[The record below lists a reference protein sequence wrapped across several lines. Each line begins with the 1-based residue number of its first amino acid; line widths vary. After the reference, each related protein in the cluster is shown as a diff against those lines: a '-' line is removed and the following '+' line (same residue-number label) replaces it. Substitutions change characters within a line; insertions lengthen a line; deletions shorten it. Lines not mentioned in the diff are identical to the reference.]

1 LTQIAGSPDAG
12 GTLAGLGG
20 LQIEKVVWMA
30 DENERAVQSTGS
42 PDIASPRAHE
52 LEKERER
59 QYHNL
64 LALSRLAAA
73 VSGLGNL
80 DAVLQVALD
89 AVLDIMNG
97 TIGGILLIDEQ
108 TRTLS
113 YRVSRGLS
121 AKYAQEVRMS
131 LGEGIAGRVALTGR
145 PILVEDIS
153 RDERTGHPDLV
164 RTEGLKA
171 FVSVPLR
178 VGDIVLGVLNVAS
191 HLPHQFTRDDSHLLG
206 AIGDQVGVAI
216 EQARLQEHLRKG
228 RERYQKLAR
237 QTVVAQEEER
247 KRIAHELHDET
258 SQGLTGVALQ
268 LQALID
274 MAEMSGG
281 QNTELIARLKKV
293 QSLTIH
299 VHTEVSRL
307 INDLRPALLDTLGL
321 VAAIRRYAES
331 TLRPL
336 GINASVES
344 KGVERPLPPE
354 FEATLFRF
362 AQGAIGNIVRHSG
375 AHKATIVLEY
385 LDSEL
390 MLQITDD
397 GQGFDVSQ
405 VTAIEES
412 GRGRGMVSMKE
423 RIRLLDG
430 TCSVESQPGQGTTV
444 WARVPTTG
452 VGKDAEDKGTG
463 SR

>member
-1 LTQIAGSPDAG
+1 MRDEKDGAVQPTGSPDA
-12 GTLAGLGG
+12 
-20 LQIEKVVWMA
+20 
-30 DENERAVQSTGS
+30 TGH
-42 PDIASPRAHE
+42 AHE
-52 LEKERER
+52 LENDRDR
-59 QYHNL
+59 QYRNL
-64 LALSRLAAA
+64 LALSRLSAA

-80 DAVLQVALD
+80 DAILQVALD

-121 AKYAQEVRMS
+121 AKYAQEMRLR
-131 LGEGIAGRVALTGR
+131 LGEGIAGRVAQTGR
-145 PILVEDIS
+145 PILLEDLS
-153 RDERTGHPDLV
+153 RDERVGRPDLV
-164 RTEGLKA
+164 RTEGLRA

-178 VGDIVLGVLNVAS
+178 AGDMVLGVLNVAS
-191 HLPHQFTRDDSHLLG
+191 HMPHQFTRDDSHLLG

-216 EQARLQEHLRKG
+216 EQARLQDHLRKG

-237 QTVVAQEEER
+237 QTLVAQEEER

-274 MAEMSGG
+274 LAEMSGG
-281 QNTELIARLKKV
+281 QNTEFIARLKKV
-293 QSLTIH
+293 QSLTVH

-307 INDLRPALLDTLGL
+307 INGLRPSLLDTLGL

-336 GINASVES
+336 GINVSVGS
-344 KGVERPLPPE
+344 KGVARPLPPE

-362 AQGAIGNIVRHSG
+362 AQGAIGNIARHSR
-375 AHKATIVLEY
+375 ANNATVVLEY
-385 LDSEL
+385 LDNEL
-390 MLQITDD
+390 LLHITDD

-412 GRGRGMVSMKE
+412 GRGRGMFSMKE

-430 TCSVESQPGQGTTV
+430 TCSIESRPGQGTTV
-444 WARVPTTG
+444 WARVPNSG